1 MKPDFENEKEEINL
15 WTRIIIISWRFG
27 EKTSFHLTTFINS
40 FSNEIEALRVLFS
53 DLGVELVRK
62 EMNELTAIII
72 KIITE
77 NGYIK
82 K

>member
-1 MKPDFENEKEEINL
+1 MRKPLFIETK
-15 WTRIIIISWRFG
+15 
-27 EKTSFHLTTFINS
+27 FINS